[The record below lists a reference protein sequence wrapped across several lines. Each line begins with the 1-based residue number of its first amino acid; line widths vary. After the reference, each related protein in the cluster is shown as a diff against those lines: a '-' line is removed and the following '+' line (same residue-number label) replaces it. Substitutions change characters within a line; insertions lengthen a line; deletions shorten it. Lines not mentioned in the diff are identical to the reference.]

1 MKYID
6 ENLEIHLWNWL
17 NYDTEIVLN
26 FLKFVL
32 ENNNILKIKIKW
44 IKINSISDINEDI
57 YENDR
62 EEFIL
67 DNFDFKK
74 NSILNIF
81 VKSKFIESIV
91 FYWENNLKT
100 FFYIN
105 YSNNQIY
112 YSYEFPI
119 EDLNTKEIFN
129 NIIELYKNLI
139 KIFNPI
145 ISNWW
150 FWILWNNI
158 NEMKDS
164 NYFEWIFWYISND
177 YLNTSEIIWDNIFK
191 LNSWILFYIDEN
203 INNDFILK
211 YLK

>member
-62 EEFIL
+62 EEVIL

-91 FYWENNLKT
+91 FYWENNLKA

-105 YSNNQIY
+105 YSNDQIH

-119 EDLNTKEIFN
+119 EDLKTKEIFN
-129 NIIELYKNLI
+129 NITELYKNLI
-139 KIFNPI
+139 IIFNPI

-150 FWILWNNI
+150 FWILRNNI
-158 NEMKDS
+158 NEVKDS

-203 INNDFILK
+203 INNDFIFK

>member
-32 ENNNILKIKIKW
+32 ENNNILKIKITW
-44 IKINSISDINEDI
+44 ININSISDINEDI

-62 EEFIL
+62 DEVIL

-74 NSILNIF
+74 NSILNNF

-119 EDLNTKEIFN
+119 EDLKTKEIFN
-129 NIIELYKNLI
+129 NITELYKNLI

-150 FWILWNNI
+150 FWILRNNI
-158 NEMKDS
+158 NEVKDS

-203 INNDFILK
+203 INNDFIFK

>member
-32 ENNNILKIKIKW
+32 ENNNILKIKITW
-44 IKINSISDINEDI
+44 ININSISDINEDI

-62 EEFIL
+62 DEVIL

-74 NSILNIF
+74 NSILNNF

-119 EDLNTKEIFN
+119 EDLKTKEIFN
-129 NIIELYKNLI
+129 NITELYKNLI

-150 FWILWNNI
+150 FWILRNNI
-158 NEMKDS
+158 NEVKDS